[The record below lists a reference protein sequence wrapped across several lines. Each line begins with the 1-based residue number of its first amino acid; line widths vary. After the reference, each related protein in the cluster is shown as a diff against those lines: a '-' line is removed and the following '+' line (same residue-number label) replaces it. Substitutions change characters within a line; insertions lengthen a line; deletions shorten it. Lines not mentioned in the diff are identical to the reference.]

1 MDDDS
6 YELML
11 KLFRIACYN
20 AVREKPF
27 ADFPGLL
34 ELQDLNGTKLGDV
47 YRTDKKA
54 KEFIEHIA
62 GVYHDNLQELL
73 HSSDYFSAY
82 CDGSTDRSNSEK
94 EIVMV
99 RVLVDY
105 YPRIK
110 FLKLV
115 EPPNTKGTGIFQA
128 IGNAFEDF
136 GFTESKYT
144 KKMIGFGSDGAN
156 VMMGERQGVI
166 TLLKEEGH
174 ALWVL
179 SVWCLTHRLELAV
192 KDCFKDTYM
201 DVVTEVLTLVY
212 YFYKGAAKRHREVQ
226 EIADVMEDHFLK
238 PEKANGTRLVQNKL
252 QATAKLVNNWK
263 YIVMHLQNYAEDRSN
278 KSTDREKAKGILWF
292 MHFLKDVLNEVAK
305 VSLIFKRDVHVPAA
319 VAKIQSAKLS
329 LQKQERKARS

>member
-11 KLFRIACYN
+11 KLFRTACYI

-34 ELQDLNGTKLGDV
+34 ELQDLNGAKLGDV

-54 KEFIEHIA
+54 KEFIEHIT

-82 CDGSTDRSNSEK
+82 CGASTDRSNSEK
-94 EIVMV
+94 EIAMV
-99 RVLVDY
+99 RVLVNY

-115 EPPNTKGTGIFQA
+115 EPPNTKATGIFQA

-136 GFTESKYT
+136 GFTESKHT
-144 KKMIGFGSDGAN
+144 KKMLGFGSDGAN

-166 TLLKEEGH
+166 SLLKEEGH
-174 ALWVL
+174 APWVL
-179 SVWCLTHRLELAV
+179 SVWCLAHRLELAV

-201 DVVTEVLTLVY
+201 DAVTEVLTLVY
-212 YFYKGAAKRHREVQ
+212 YFYKGSAKRNRE
-226 EIADVMEDHFLK
+226 I
-238 PEKANGTRLVQNKL
+238 
-252 QATAKLVNNWK
+252 
-263 YIVMHLQNYAEDRSN
+263 
-278 KSTDREKAKGILWF
+278 
-292 MHFLKDVLNEVAK
+292 
-305 VSLIFKRDVHVPAA
+305 
-319 VAKIQSAKLS
+319 
-329 LQKQERKARS
+329 